1 MSAKNFA
8 NKISNNGTAKI
19 TATTG
24 YKILVT
30 AVTNAHSADTTVTFA
45 DDSDLGVLELPKE
58 TTLNLTTPIMCASFT
73 PSNANMSVV
82 YYEAKPPY
90 FA

>member
-1 MSAKNFA
+1 MPAQYFA
-8 NKISNNGTAKI
+8 NKIANNGTAKI
-19 TATTG
+19 SASTDC
-24 YKILVT
+24 KILVT
-30 AVTNAHSADTTVTFA
+30 AVTNAHSADTTVTFE
-45 DDSDLGVLELPKE
+45 DDANLGVLEVPKE

-73 PSNANMSVV
+73 PSNANMSIV